1 MDELSSVM
9 STKAAY
15 QVNDIFFISCIGNRR
30 FLDEKYYLEDSN
42 EWMKQ
47 EDLPDTLGPG
57 PIFFLKVKKTSQVR
71 VSYPTPFVAL
81 HRFDPQNAKY
91 VYIRDSNG
99 LSVSP
104 IIPVIENDYSF
115 PETNFYSN
123 KIRFG
128 PFSLRQPFLET
139 TTFDAGMGDWEF
151 KMWMPEK
158 RRAFAEIRKSPLPNR
173 KNALYIHADGKDD
186 DGIFFLETRHCL
198 ITYLRTNSP
207 IRIAD

>member
-15 QVNDIFFISCIGNRR
+15 QVNDIFFISWIGNRR

-57 PIFFLKVKKTSQVR
+57 LLLERKKTSQVR

-104 IIPVIENDYSF
+104 IIPVY
-115 PETNFYSN
+115 P
-123 KIRFG
+123 K
-128 PFSLRQPFLET
+128 
-139 TTFDAGMGDWEF
+139 
-151 KMWMPEK
+151 
-158 RRAFAEIRKSPLPNR
+158 
-173 KNALYIHADGKDD
+173 
-186 DGIFFLETRHCL
+186 
-198 ITYLRTNSP
+198 
-207 IRIAD
+207 